1 MKKNQGDTE
10 RVKKGLPVRNTG
22 RRSERI
28 RLHRG
33 GGSKEQKVIEIE
45 NA

>member
-10 RVKKGLPVRNTG
+10 RVKKGLRNTG
-22 RRSERI
+22 RRSEKI
-28 RLHRG
+28 RLHKG
-33 GGSKEQKVIEIE
+33 GGSKEPKVIEIK